1 MNIYPSHFGSG
12 QKILSNQR
20 KSSDSYASYF
30 EDINLLKLMN
40 IVPKNRF
47 SDLYFQSSSEEY
59 KNLLLTDYSFYLPEM
74 MMLKVDRSSMANSLE
89 VRSPFVDN
97 SLIEYVLSTE
107 LDFNVLGRKN
117 LLKKYLSTDFN
128 SDFHIEKNKDLYL
141 I

>member
-1 MNIYPSHFGSG
+1 MLDRKKLPVNVIKALMNIYPSHFGSG
-12 QKILSNQR
+12 QKIMSNQR

-30 EDINLLKLMN
+30 EDVNLLKLMN

-59 KNLLLTDYSFYLPEM
+59 KNLLLADYSFYLPEM

-107 LDFNVLGRKN
+107 LDFNVLR
-117 LLKKYLSTDFN
+117 
-128 SDFHIEKNKDLYL
+128 
-141 I
+141 